1 MPEEKHHCF
10 VIGPIGDEDSPQRLH
25 ADWRFQE
32 VIIRVFE
39 NDFSDWAVERA
50 DQIPTS
56 GMVTSQIINRL
67 HVAEL
72 VIADLSFHNANAFY
86 EMSIRHNVGKP
97 IVHMILKDQNIPFDV
112 TLHRAIK
119 FSRDHPNDLKK
130 AREELHAA
138 VSEAIQSGFKPDNP
152 ITHARGWLKLEEHAA
167 PEMKVLS
174 DEIQAIRARLESVE
188 ASLARERVSGATNLV
203 TSTVMSPSSGALR
216 IMNPRVVLSPKKSP
230 SVAHEPTSPSEG

>member
-97 IVHMILKDQNIPFDV
+97 IVQYDSQGPEHSLRRYS
-112 TLHRAIK
+112 T
-119 FSRDHPNDLKK
+119 SRDQ
-130 AREELHAA
+130 
-138 VSEAIQSGFKPDNP
+138 I
-152 ITHARGWLKLEEHAA
+152 
-167 PEMKVLS
+167 
-174 DEIQAIRARLESVE
+174 
-188 ASLARERVSGATNLV
+188 LARSSERPQKGA
-203 TSTVMSPSSGALR
+203 
-216 IMNPRVVLSPKKSP
+216 
-230 SVAHEPTSPSEG
+230 